1 MNPLT
6 HEWIQKAEEDFEAAQ
21 RLFRSRKVPLW
32 NAVCFHAQQ
41 CVEKYLKACLQEKG
55 LDIPK
60 VHHLASLLDKLVISS
75 PLLEAMRPDLTLLT
89 NFAVE
94 FRYPG
99 ESATR
104 DDAKQAVKICRHVR
118 MAVRE
123 MLCGEQPPSR

>member
-21 RLFRSRKVPLW
+21 RLSRSRTIPLW

-41 CVEKYLKACLQEKG
+41 CAEKYLKACLQEEE

-60 VHHLASLLDKLVISS
+60 VHHLPSLLDKLIIRS
-75 PLLEAMRPDLTLLT
+75 PLLESLRPGLMLLT

-104 DDAKQAVKICRHVR
+104 EDAKQAIKICRHAR
-118 MAVRE
+118 TSFRE
-123 MLCGEQPPSR
+123 LLCGDPPLHK